1 MDEPRRAFEVVSDN
15 DVPAAAPAPSKAAT
29 GLLVIALKAL
39 SQRAL
44 AAVTDLFT
52 LLTVASAFW
61 VWCSVNDPNVLQIIH
76 HSIYGVFVLAAN
88 WIVRRK

>member
-1 MDEPRRAFEVVSDN
+1 MDEPRRAFEVVEN
-15 DVPAAAPAPSKAAT
+15 DAPPAKATSPAA
-29 GLLVIALKAL
+29 GLLVLALKAL

-44 AAVTDLFT
+44 AAITDLFT

-61 VWCSVNDPNVLQIIH
+61 VWCSVLDPNVLQIVH

>member
-1 MDEPRRAFEVVSDN
+1 MDEPRRAFEVVRD
-15 DVPAAAPAPSKAAT
+15 DEPAPSKAAA

-39 SQRAL
+39 SARAI

-61 VWCSVNDPNVLQIIH
+61 VWCSVLDPNVLQIVH
-76 HSIYGVFVLAAN
+76 HSIYGVFVLTAN
-88 WIVRRK
+88 WIVRRR